1 MAHSQTTRTT
11 GNSYEHLV
19 KRVQEII
26 SSPRSQIEH
35 QVTIS
40 KNSNE
45 SAQDWERLLE
55 EINDADGVTLSRHQD
70 GSVQVAWFVEK
81 DDNAV

>member
-1 MAHSQTTRTT
+1 MAQTTHKA

-26 SSPRSQIEH
+26 SSPRSQLEH

-40 KNSNE
+40 KTSHE
-45 SAQDWERLLE
+45 SAQDWDRLLE
-55 EINDADGVTLSRHQD
+55 EINDADGVTLSRLQD
-70 GSVQVAWFVEK
+70 GSAHIAWFVEK